1 MVLAPEPVP
10 ARIHEALTRIRYSE
24 PPCHHT
30 EIAPEGSMPRTG
42 IVSEASDPY
51 KDLTSEPPIKGVT
64 MDKHTRQSATRGSCV
79 FTKKIQKNFFF
90 QNLDTTNY
98 KKKESCF

>member
-64 MDKHTRQSATRGSCV
+64 MVCTFARE
-79 FTKKIQKNFFF
+79 
-90 QNLDTTNY
+90 L
-98 KKKESCF
+98 